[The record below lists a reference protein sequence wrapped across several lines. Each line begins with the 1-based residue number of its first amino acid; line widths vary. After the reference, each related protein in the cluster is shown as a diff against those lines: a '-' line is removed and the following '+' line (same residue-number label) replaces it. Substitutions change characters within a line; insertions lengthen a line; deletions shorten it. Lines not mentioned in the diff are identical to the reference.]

1 MQQSDNERKRA
12 KAMRKYQDTMKYID
26 EIAGGARAQSHER
39 LRNEE
44 LRAKEKANKIRTT
57 GKLPGVCSCF

>member
-1 MQQSDNERKRA
+1 
-12 KAMRKYQDTMKYID
+12 MRKYQDTMKYID